1 MSTIW
6 KALVVL
12 CIVGLLIVGYLEYK
26 LYTNTKA
33 LHAWV
38 KVDFYPKYLP
48 VHQFVSHLPG
58 GPGEGSPPP
67 PPPPDWK

>member
-12 CIVGLLIVGYLEYK
+12 CIVGLVIVGYVEYK
-26 LYTNTKA
+26 LYTNAQELYANTKA

-38 KVDFYPKYLP
+38 QDDFWPKF
-48 VHQFVSHLPG
+48 HG
-58 GPGEGSPPP
+58 GPGEGAPPP
-67 PPPPDWK
+67 PPPPNWK